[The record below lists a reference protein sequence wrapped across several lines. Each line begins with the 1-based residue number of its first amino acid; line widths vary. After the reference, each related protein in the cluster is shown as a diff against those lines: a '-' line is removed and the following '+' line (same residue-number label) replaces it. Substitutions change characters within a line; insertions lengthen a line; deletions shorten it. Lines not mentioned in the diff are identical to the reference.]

1 MERARI
7 VLLAAAGMQDKQ
19 IAAKLRIM
27 PEKAA
32 RWRNRFLDGGLAA
45 LDKDAPR
52 PGRTPTITPAKIQ
65 EVIRKTTQEKP
76 SNATHWSTRSMAQAA
91 GLSEKSVRRI
101 WRQHGLKPHLARTF
115 KVSND
120 PQFAEKLEAII
131 GLYLNPPEHAI
142 VLCADEKSQIQ
153 ALDRTQPGLPLKKGR
168 CGTMTHDYKR
178 NGTATLFAAMST
190 LDGTVISMC
199 DDRHRHQEW
208 LKFLRVIDD
217 VTPPDKELHVIA
229 DNYAT
234 HKHPKV
240 QKWLA
245 RHPRFHVYFTPTSS
259 SWLNMVERFF
269 RDLTEQRLRRGIFRD
284 VEVSTA
290 TRVSRSCPPKSS
302 MKQSSTW
309 RLTSRRAPTNR
320 TQAMSS
326 PVELPVASCVRR
338 DSPRLP
344 LVKMSSNTS
353 GRWTRT
359 SNTSSTTTSGRWSR
373 FLPRTSARSWI
384 ATLDLGSRS

>member
-1 MERARI
+1 MRVARPVVLSAEQRDTLESRARARSASARSVERARI
-7 VLLAAAGMQDKQ
+7 VLLAASGMQDRQ

-45 LDKDAPR
+45 LEKDAPR

-65 EVIRKTTQEKP
+65 DVIRKTTQERP
-76 SNATHWSTRSMAQAA
+76 SNATHWSTRMMAAA
-91 GLSEKSVRRI
+91 TGLSEKSVRRI
-101 WRQHGLKPHLARTF
+101 WRKHGLKPHLTRTF
-115 KVSND
+115 KISND

-142 VLCADEKSQIQ
+142 VLCVDEKSQIQ

-178 NGTATLFAAMST
+178 NGTATLFAAMRT

-217 VTPPDKELHVIA
+217 VTPPDKELYLIA

-240 QKWLA
+240 QRWLA
-245 RHPRFHVYFTPTSS
+245 RHPRFHVHFTPTSS

-269 RDLTEQRLRRGIFRD
+269 RDLTEQRLRRGIFHD
-284 VEVSTA
+284 VEELIMAIADYIDKHNDNPKPFVWTA
-290 TRVSRSCPPKSS
+290 KASDILEKVK
-302 MKQSSTW
+302 
-309 RLTSRRAPTNR
+309 RARAVLDNR
-320 TQAMSS
+320 
-326 PVELPVASCVRR
+326 
-338 DSPRLP
+338 
-344 LVKMSSNTS
+344 
-353 GRWTRT
+353 
-359 SNTSSTTTSGRWSR
+359 
-373 FLPRTSARSWI
+373 
-384 ATLDLGSRS
+384 

>member
-1 MERARI
+1 M
-7 VLLAAAGMQDKQ
+7 
-19 IAAKLRIM
+19 AK
-27 PEKAA
+27 
-32 RWRNRFLDGGLAA
+32 
-45 LDKDAPR
+45 
-52 PGRTPTITPAKIQ
+52 
-65 EVIRKTTQEKP
+65 
-76 SNATHWSTRSMAQAA
+76 AA

-101 WRQHGLKPHLARTF
+101 WHQHGLKPHLARTF

-120 PQFAEKLEAII
+120 PQFAEKLETII

-217 VTPPDKELHVIA
+217 VTPPDKELHLIA

-245 RHPRFHVYFTPTSS
+245 RHPRLHADSADAPRMVTIALLKVAA
-259 SWLNMVERFF
+259 WLGQLPSRWAKPGTGTETF
-269 RDLTEQRLRRGIFRD
+269 RKSGETF
-284 VEVSTA
+284 VWTA
-290 TRVSRSCPPKSS
+290 KFPFSR
-302 MKQSSTW
+302 
-309 RLTSRRAPTNR
+309 
-320 TQAMSS
+320 AM
-326 PVELPVASCVRR
+326 
-338 DSPRLP
+338 
-344 LVKMSSNTS
+344 
-353 GRWTRT
+353 
-359 SNTSSTTTSGRWSR
+359 
-373 FLPRTSARSWI
+373 PRTGNVISA
-384 ATLDLGSRS
+384 ALH

>member
-1 MERARI
+1 
-7 VLLAAAGMQDKQ
+7 
-19 IAAKLRIM
+19 
-27 PEKAA
+27 
-32 RWRNRFLDGGLAA
+32 
-45 LDKDAPR
+45 
-52 PGRTPTITPAKIQ
+52 
-65 EVIRKTTQEKP
+65 
-76 SNATHWSTRSMAQAA
+76 MAQAA

-101 WRQHGLKPHLARTF
+101 WHRHGLKPHLSRTF

-120 PQFAEKLEAII
+120 PEFAEKLEAII

-217 VTPPDKELHVIA
+217 VTPPDKELHLIA

-234 HKHPKV
+234 HKHPQV
-240 QKWLA
+240 RKWLG
-245 RHPRFHVYFTPTSS
+245 RRPRFHMYFTPTSS

-284 VEVSTA
+284 VEELIMAIGDYIDKHNESPKPFVWTA
-290 TRVSRSCPPKSS
+290 KASDILEKV
-302 MKQSSTW
+302 
-309 RLTSRRAPTNR
+309 RRARAALDNR
-320 TQAMSS
+320 
-326 PVELPVASCVRR
+326 
-338 DSPRLP
+338 
-344 LVKMSSNTS
+344 
-353 GRWTRT
+353 
-359 SNTSSTTTSGRWSR
+359 
-373 FLPRTSARSWI
+373 
-384 ATLDLGSRS
+384 